1 MGPMAPLITPAQDAD
16 RDPGGTH
23 PTLKHCWLLPLQG
36 LDHLLS
42 PTDGGEM
49 GEDLTGS
56 APDSRVGREKDKI
69 AFPSPHSATKAGEIL
84 SES

>member
-1 MGPMAPLITPAQDAD
+1 
-16 RDPGGTH
+16 
-23 PTLKHCWLLPLQG
+23 
-36 LDHLLS
+36 
-42 PTDGGEM
+42 M

-56 APDSRVGREKDKI
+56 APDSRVVREKDKI